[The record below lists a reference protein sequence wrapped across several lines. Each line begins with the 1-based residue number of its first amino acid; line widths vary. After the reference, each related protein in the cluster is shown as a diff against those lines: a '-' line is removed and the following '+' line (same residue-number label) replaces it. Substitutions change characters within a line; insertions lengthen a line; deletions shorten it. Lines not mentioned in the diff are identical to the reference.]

1 MFATLTDRLAAIFQ
15 RLRSRGKLTE
25 SDVSEVLREVRVAL
39 LEADVNLKVV
49 KDFIASIRDRAVG
62 AEVLE
67 SMTPAQAVIKIVH
80 DGLVGL
86 MGGESVPVRF
96 APIGPTP
103 IMLVGLQG
111 SGKTT
116 LAAKLALQWKEQGR
130 RPLLVACDIY
140 RPAAIEQLKM
150 LGDQIDVPVFDSV
163 AGPATPVPGTRA
175 AGPASDPVAI
185 AAEAMAQARRIG
197 YGAVIV
203 DTAGRFQI
211 DEELMH
217 ELERMKATIEPLETL
232 LVVDAMTGQEAVNVA
247 SEFDRRLDLTG
258 IALTKL
264 DGDSRGG
271 AALSI
276 RAITGKPVKFIG
288 VGEKVTALEPFYPE
302 RLASRILG
310 MGDVL
315 TLIEK
320 SQKVYDEDQAKQ
332 LARKIRRQSFTLQ
345 DFLDQLRQ
353 IRKMGSIA
361 DLMKMIPGMGKVAA
375 RTDVDDRELGRI
387 EAIICSMTPQERD
400 DPDVL
405 NGSRRKRIAA
415 GSGTQVQDVNR
426 LVKQFN
432 ESRKLMKDMGR
443 LRGLANL
450 LAR

>member
-1 MFATLTDRLAAIFQ
+1 MFATLSDRLAAIFQ

-67 SMTPAQAVIKIVH
+67 SMTPAQAVIRIVH

-96 APIGPTP
+96 APVGPTP

-116 LAAKLALQWKEQGR
+116 LAAKLALAWKEQGR

-140 RPAAIEQLKM
+140 RPAAIEQLKV
-150 LGDQIDVPVFDSV
+150 LGDQIDVPVFS
-163 AGPATPVPGTRA
+163 
-175 AGPASDPVAI
+175 AGPASDPVAT
-185 AAEAMAQARRIG
+185 AAAAMAQARRIG
-197 YGAVIV
+197 HGAVIV

-211 DEELMH
+211 DEELMQ
-217 ELERMKATIEPLETL
+217 ELERMKATIEPLETI

-361 DLMKMIPGMGKVAA
+361 DLMKMIPGMGKLAA
-375 RTDVDDRELGRI
+375 RTDIDDRELGRI